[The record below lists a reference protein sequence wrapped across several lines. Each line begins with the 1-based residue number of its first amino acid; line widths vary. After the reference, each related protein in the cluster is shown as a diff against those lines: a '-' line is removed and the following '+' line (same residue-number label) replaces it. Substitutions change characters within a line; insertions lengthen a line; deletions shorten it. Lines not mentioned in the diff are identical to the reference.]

1 MYVTRNYLKKHLRKR
16 LATSHKGQNGRVLVT
31 GGSKLYFGS
40 PILAALS
47 AFRAGVD
54 LVYLLAPE
62 YTAKYIGPRYPD
74 LIVWGYAGEFL
85 NKKALPLFEEL
96 RSRTDAMVIGNG
108 ITKQPGVLKT
118 ASELVGKW
126 DKPLVIDAD
135 AIQPKLKT
143 DSRQLIYTPH
153 FVEFSHLTGVKTPE
167 NLEQRVKLVQNTAE
181 ELSATILLKGR
192 PDIISDGDKLMLN
205 NIHNPGMTVGGT
217 GDTLAGIA
225 CALLSQKHSAF
236 ESACMAAYIN
246 GSAGNLAM
254 KEYGYSMLAS
264 DLISK
269 IPSIMKQLRQVML

>member
-1 MYVTRNYLKKHLRKR
+1 MYVTKSYLKAHIRKR
-16 LATSHKGQNGRVLVT
+16 LATSHKGQNGRVLVA

-40 PILAALS
+40 PILVSLS
-47 AFRAGVD
+47 AFRTGVD

-74 LIVWGYAGEFL
+74 LIVWAYRGEYL

-96 RSRTDAMVIGNG
+96 RSKTDAMAIGNG

-118 ASELVGKW
+118 ASELIREW

-135 AIQPKLKT
+135 AIQPNLRTGSK
-143 DSRQLIYTPH
+143 QLVYTPH
-153 FVEFSHLTGVKTPE
+153 LVEFSRLTGVKTPD
-167 NLEQRVKLVQNTAE
+167 NLKERIKLVGKTAG

-192 PDIISDGDKLMLN
+192 PDIISDGSKLMFN

-225 CALLSQKHSAF
+225 CALLSQKYTAF

-254 KEYGYSMLAS
+254 KEYGYSILAS

-269 IPSIMKQLRQVML
+269 IPSIMKQFR

>member
-1 MYVTRNYLKKHLRKR
+1 MYITGSYIRKHLKKR
-16 LATSHKGQNGRVLVT
+16 LATSRKGQNGRVLVV

-40 PILAALS
+40 PILVSLS
-47 AFRAGVD
+47 AFRTGVD

-62 YTAKYIGPRYPD
+62 YTARYIGPRYPD

-85 NKKALPLFEEL
+85 NRKALPLFEQL
-96 RSRTDAMVIGNG
+96 SSKTDAMVIGNG
-108 ITKQPGVLKT
+108 ITKQSGVLKT
-118 ASELVGKW
+118 TSELIRKW

-143 DSRQLIYTPH
+143 DSKQLIYTPH
-153 FVEFSHLTGVKTPE
+153 SMEFSRLTGVKTPE
-167 NLEQRVKLVQNTAE
+167 DLKKRAKLVQKMAG

-192 PDIISDGDKLMLN
+192 PDIISDGDRLMLN
-205 NIHNPGMTVGGT
+205 KVHNPGMTVGGT

-246 GSAGNLAM
+246 GSAGNLAV
-254 KEYGYSMLAS
+254 KEYGYSILAS

-269 IPSIMKQLRQVML
+269 IPSVMKQFR

>member
-1 MYVTRNYLKKHLRKR
+1 MYVTTGYLKKHLKKR
-16 LATSHKGQNGRVLVT
+16 LATSHKGQNGRVLVA

-40 PILAALS
+40 PILVSLS
-47 AFRAGVD
+47 AFRTGVD

-62 YTAKYIGPRYPD
+62 CTAKYIGPRYPD
-74 LIVWGYAGEFL
+74 LIVWGYSGKFL
-85 NKKALPLFEEL
+85 NKKALPLFEQL

-108 ITKQPGVLKT
+108 ITKQSGVLKT
-118 ASELVGKW
+118 ASEFIRKW

-143 DSRQLIYTPH
+143 NSKQLIYTPH
-153 FVEFSHLTGVKTPE
+153 FVEFSRLTKLKTPE
-167 NLEQRVKLVQNTAE
+167 NLKKRVKLVQNAAE

-192 PDIISDGDKLMLN
+192 PDIISDGDKLMFN

-225 CALLSQKHSAF
+225 CALLSQKHTAF

-246 GSAGNLAM
+246 GSAGNLAI

-264 DLISK
+264 DVINK
-269 IPSIMKQLRQVML
+269 IPSVIKQFRQVVL

>member
-1 MYVTRNYLKKHLRKR
+1 MYVTRSYLRKHLKKR
-16 LATSHKGQNGRVLVT
+16 LATSHKGQNGRVLVV

-40 PILAALS
+40 PILVSLS
-47 AFRAGVD
+47 AFRTGVD

-74 LIVWGYAGEFL
+74 LIVWGYAGEYL
-85 NKKALPLFEEL
+85 SRKALPLFEQL
-96 RSRTDAMVIGNG
+96 SSKTDAMVIGNG
-108 ITKQPGVLKT
+108 ITQQPGVLKT
-118 ASELVGKW
+118 ASELIGKW

-143 DSRQLIYTPH
+143 DSKQLIYTPH
-153 FVEFSHLTGVKTPE
+153 FAEFSRLTGMKTPE
-167 NLEQRVKLVQNTAE
+167 NLEQRINSVQKTAR

-192 PDIISDGDKLMLN
+192 PDIISNGDKLMLN

-225 CALLSQKHSAF
+225 CALLSQKHTAF
-236 ESACMAAYIN
+236 ESACMAAYTN
-246 GSAGNLAM
+246 GSAGNLAT

-269 IPSIMKQLRQVML
+269 IPSIMKQFRQVVL